1 MRVGWSMRGRLPRT
15 VIAAVGGLLLS
26 ACSSSDNGP
35 TPGLTAGQCPGT
47 PSAAG
52 LDSVAPFWS
61 GLYTVHATVP
71 GGTPDTLDV
80 SVLDPSQNVWQE
92 VGQGTWQRADGPYVA
107 PFQPRVTEQ
116 NKDSAFKVRVRAR
129 LEGCAPSAWADAGS
143 YTATDPFADTTWV
156 GNWDAAQLSGS
167 LTVNRADLTGA
178 SALTPTMPTI
188 DGAVTHTVSFK
199 ADGTMTE
206 DFALALASSQPK
218 DPFAG
223 CTLNVHYTGTWSWQ
237 FSGANASVILS
248 ARVPAD
254 DATAGSDCA
263 FPALAD
269 LALSDSKQKAN
280 LVLPPSLL
288 TPNVDYSG
296 LLSTPAAPV
305 TLDNSQLPA
314 DLPAMLNQLNYA
326 SETES
331 GSLSG
336 YVTPVLG
343 IYDKQ

>member
-1 MRVGWSMRGRLPRT
+1 
-15 VIAAVGGLLLS
+15 
-26 ACSSSDNGP
+26 
-35 TPGLTAGQCPGT
+35 
-47 PSAAG
+47 
-52 LDSVAPFWS
+52 VAPFWS
-61 GLYTVHATVP
+61 GLYTAHATVP
-71 GGTPDTLDV
+71 GGAPDTLDV
-80 SVLDPSQNVWQE
+80 SVLDPAQSLWQD
-92 VGQGTWQRADGPYVA
+92 VGQGTWQKADGTYVA

-129 LEGCAPSAWADAGS
+129 LVGCAPSAWADAGS

-156 GNWDAAQLSGS
+156 GKWDAAQLSGS
-167 LTVNRADLTGA
+167 LTVNRTDLTGG
-178 SALTPTMPTI
+178 SALTPTMLAV

-199 ADGTMTE
+199 ADGTLTE
-206 DFALALASSQPK
+206 DFALALASSQSS

-223 CTLNVHYTGTWSWQ
+223 CTLNVHYTGTWSWL
-237 FSGANASVILS
+237 FSGANLNVILS

-254 DATAGSDCA
+254 DALAGSDCA
-263 FPALAD
+263 FPAPAD
-269 LALSDSKQKAN
+269 LALADPKHNSS
-280 LVLPPSLL
+280 LILPPSLL

-296 LLSTPAAPV
+296 LLSMPAAPV

-314 DLPAMLNQLNYA
+314 DLAAMLNQLSYA